1 MNFFKSILS
10 EDPYPEEPHG
20 SESDTPP
27 NPSQGSHG
35 EIAAVNDESIENEK
49 KNLDSSSGSGGAV
62 PSGGGWSFGG
72 LMQSFAT
79 RSESVLEIY
88 RRDLQEFR
96 SGLKKETEIIREAA
110 SRAVKELPA
119 SIEVAHGSLES
130 VGNAF
135 DGMLKST
142 AGIISQ
148 GKETLLASSD
158 VESDTPDGNR
168 VPNSGRYS
176 RFDAQLSALQNDSN
190 TYSEEPNDSE
200 EYKKWKLEFSLEDK
214 DEEVGNLIGENGVLE
229 DLHKRLV
236 PNVVD
241 NDTFWCR
248 YFYRVYKLKQQE
260 SMRANLVKR
269 AISVDDEEELS
280 WDIDD
285 DDDENDNEQV
295 ENPKSEKKTLAA
307 QTSTPIE
314 EQEKTGEEKTPN
326 KSNNSIGEDKSTE
339 DVDKGNVVVSSEVTV
354 SGEKAISE
362 ESSEMK
368 KEDKVVK
375 VDEKDGSSE
384 GKSDHGKDSD
394 VSVISSQPS
403 VHEEEDLGWDEIE
416 DLGSD
421 DDDKK
426 PNLMARGGST
436 NSADLR
442 RRLSTGEDD
451 EDLSWDIEDD
461 DEPVKA

>member
-10 EDPYPEEPHG
+10 EEPHG

-27 NPSQGSHG
+27 NQSEGSHG
-35 EIAAVNDESIENEK
+35 EIAAVSDQSIENEK
-49 KNLDSSSGSGGAV
+49 TNLDSSSGSRGAV

-158 VESDTPDGNR
+158 VESDTPEGSR
-168 VPNSGRYS
+168 VSNSGRYS

-190 TYSEEPNDSE
+190 TYTEEPNDSE
-200 EYKKWKLEFSLEDK
+200 EYKKWELEFSLEEK
-214 DEEVGNLIGENGVLE
+214 GEEVGNLSGENGVLE
-229 DLHKRLV
+229 GLHKRLV

-260 SMRANLVKR
+260 NMRANLVKR

-280 WDIDD
+280 WDV
-285 DDDENDNEQV
+285 DDEDDNEQD

-307 QTSTPIE
+307 QTSTPFE
-314 EQEKTGEEKTPN
+314 EQEKTSEEETQN
-326 KSNNSIGEDKSTE
+326 KSSDSTGEDNSTK
-339 DVDKGNVVVSSEVTV
+339 DVEIGNVVESSEVTV

-368 KEDKVVK
+368 KEDKAVK

-403 VHEEEDLGWDEIE
+403 AHEEEDLGWDEIE

-421 DDDKK
+421 DDKK
-426 PNLMARGGST
+426 PNLMAQGGST
-436 NSADLR
+436 NGADLR
-442 RRLSTGEDD
+442 KRLSTGGEDD

>member
-10 EDPYPEEPHG
+10 DDPSPPISEKTHG
-20 SESDTPP
+20 SEPDPP
-27 NPSQGSHG
+27 LNPSQGSHG
-35 EIAAVNDESIENEK
+35 ESAAVGDQSIEK
-49 KNLDSSSGSGGAV
+49 TDLDSPSGSEGAT
-62 PSGGGWSFGG
+62 PSGGWSFGG
-72 LMQSFAT
+72 LIQSFAS

-88 RRDLQEFR
+88 RRDLQEFG

-110 SRAVKELPA
+110 NRAVKELPA
-119 SIEVAHGSLES
+119 SIEVGASVAHGSLES
-130 VGNAF
+130 VGHAF

-168 VPNSGRYS
+168 VSNSGRYS
-176 RFDAQLSALQNDSN
+176 RFDAQLIALQSDSN
-190 TYSEEPNDSE
+190 TYCEEPNHSE
-200 EYKKWKLEFSLEDK
+200 EYKRWKLEFSLEEK
-214 DEEVGNLIGENGVLE
+214 GEEVGNLIGEKGVLE
-229 DLHKRLV
+229 GLHKRLV

-269 AISVDDEEELS
+269 AISVEEEELS
-280 WDIDD
+280 WDV
-285 DDDENDNEQV
+285 DDEDDTDQDA
-295 ENPKSEKKTLAA
+295 KTFGA
-307 QTSTPIE
+307 QNATPVE
-314 EQEKTGEEKTPN
+314 EQEKTSEEMQN
-326 KSNNSIGEDKSTE
+326 KSSDTKGEDNSTE
-339 DVDKGNVVVSSEVTV
+339 DVDKGNVVESSEVTV
-354 SGEKAISE
+354 SGKAAISE

-368 KEDKVVK
+368 KEDKVAK
-375 VDEKDGSSE
+375 VDEKDANSE
-384 GKSDHGKDSD
+384 GKSDPGKDSD
-394 VSVISSQPS
+394 VSVISTQPS

-421 DDDKK
+421 DDKK
-426 PNLMARGGST
+426 PNLVARGGSADG
-436 NSADLR
+436 ADLR
-442 RRLSTGEDD
+442 KRLSAGEDD

>member
-20 SESDTPP
+20 SESDTAP
-27 NPSQGSHG
+27 NPSEGSHG
-35 EIAAVNDESIENEK
+35 EISAVSDQSIEK
-49 KNLDSSSGSGGAV
+49 TNLDSSSGSGGAV
-62 PSGGGWSFGG
+62 SSGGGWSFGG

-158 VESDTPDGNR
+158 VESDTPDGSR
-168 VPNSGRYS
+168 VSNSGRYS

-200 EYKKWKLEFSLEDK
+200 DYKKWKLEFSLEEK
-214 DEEVGNLIGENGVLE
+214 GEEVGNLIGENGVLE
-229 DLHKRLV
+229 GLHKRLV

-260 SMRANLVKR
+260 NKRANLVKR

-280 WDIDD
+280 WDV
-285 DDDENDNEQV
+285 DDEDDNEQN
-295 ENPKSEKKTLAA
+295 ENAKAEKKTLAA
-307 QTSTPIE
+307 QPSTPIE
-314 EQEKTGEEKTPN
+314 EPEKTGQEETQN
-326 KSNNSIGEDKSTE
+326 KSSDTTGEDKSTE
-339 DVDKGNVVVSSEVTV
+339 TVDKGNVAESSEATV
-354 SGEKAISE
+354 SG
-362 ESSEMK
+362 EMK

-375 VDEKDGSSE
+375 VDEKDASSE

-421 DDDKK
+421 DDKK
-426 PNLMARGGST
+426 PNLIARGGST
-436 NSADLR
+436 NGADLR
-442 RRLSTGEDD
+442 KRLSTGEDD